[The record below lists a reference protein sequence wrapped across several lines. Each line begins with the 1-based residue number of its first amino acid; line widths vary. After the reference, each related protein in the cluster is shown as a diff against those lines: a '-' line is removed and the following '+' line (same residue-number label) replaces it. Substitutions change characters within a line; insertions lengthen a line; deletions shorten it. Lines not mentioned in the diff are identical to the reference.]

1 VLKNIVLQQFF
12 KVYLSDATAY
22 MRLIETDKNC
32 THCQWKC
39 DIYFTAREM
48 GLQHELKPVQMVY
61 KKHET
66 ICQQDAPITHA
77 INIKTGNAKMF
88 VNGLFGKQII
98 LGILMPANYTGLT
111 AIFGSPDYQYSVTA
125 LTHCQTCQVDINMV
139 KSMYHANPDFQ
150 QMLNQSFSKTLTSI
164 MKKLVSLNQK
174 QIRAKVAESLI
185 YLAQLHESDQFVLT
199 LSRKELGELSAITSE
214 NAVRVLSEFRKEGL
228 ISVAGKEL
236 SLLQKEVLVKIS
248 DAG

>member
-1 VLKNIVLQQFF
+1 MFYNSFF
-12 KVYLSDATAY
+12 NVYLSDTTAK
-22 MRLIETDKNC
+22 MRLVEPHISC
-32 THCQWKC
+32 VQCHWKC

-48 GLQHELKPVQMVY
+48 GMQQALKPVQMVY

-66 ICQQDAPITHA
+66 ICRQEATITQA
-77 INIKTGNAKMF
+77 INLITGNAKMF

-98 LGILMPANYTGLT
+98 LGILMPSNYIGLT
-111 AIFGSPDYQYSVTA
+111 AIFGSPDYPYNVTA
-125 LTHCQTCQVDINMV
+125 LTHCHTCQVDIDFV
-139 KSMYHANPDFQ
+139 KKMYHSNHDFQ

-185 YLAQLHESDQFVLT
+185 YLAQLNESDQFVLT
-199 LSRKELGELSAITSE
+199 LNRKELGELSAITGE
-214 NAVRVLSEFRKEGL
+214 NAVRVLSEFKKEGL
-228 ISVAGKEL
+228 IRVEGKEIC
-236 SLLQKEVLVKIS
+236 LLQKDVLQKIS